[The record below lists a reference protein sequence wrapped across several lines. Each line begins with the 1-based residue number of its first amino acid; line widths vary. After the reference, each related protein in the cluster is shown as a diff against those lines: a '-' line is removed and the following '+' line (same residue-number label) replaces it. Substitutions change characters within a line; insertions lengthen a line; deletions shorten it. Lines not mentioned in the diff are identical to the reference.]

1 MDPGIEKAEE
11 RVTHVSG
18 DKEALRAYE
27 MRQLGLSDFNTALAS
42 ARNEGLKTG
51 AEKIAHNMKT
61 HGVPV
66 AQIAQFTGLSETQV
80 LQL

>member
-1 MDPGIEKAEE
+1 MDTGIEKAEE
-11 RVTHVSG
+11 RVTYVSG

-51 AEKIAHNMKT
+51 AEKIAHNLKAL
-61 HGVPV
+61 GVPV
-66 AQIAQFTGLSETQV
+66 IQIVQATGLSEAQV
-80 LQL
+80 RGL